1 MRTQLCFLLL
11 SSAVSALVCGC
22 SAGSKAEDP
31 LNYFLLE
38 VQRPG
43 PREPAADSIILM
55 VQPFPASPG
64 IDQRELVFRRSMSRY
79 EKDYYDRFVVD
90 VGSQVAEQTR
100 RWLSQSGCLGRV
112 LPPGSSVDATHLL
125 EGNIAKLHNDFR
137 DRANAQTVM
146 EVEFFLVDIRTRK
159 ATVTFHETYSATAKI
174 AEATAES
181 IIAAHNQC
189 LTGILRELEND
200 LRRVDFATAQAS
212 P

>member
-1 MRTQLCFLLL
+1 MRTQFCLLLL
-11 SSAVSALVCGC
+11 SSAMSAIVCGC
-22 SAGSKAEDP
+22 SPGAKAEDP

-43 PREPAADSIILM
+43 AREPAADSITLM

-64 IDQRELVFRRSMSRY
+64 IDQRELVFRRGMSRY
-79 EKDYYDRFVVD
+79 EKNYYDRFVAD

-100 RWLSQSGCLGRV
+100 RWLAQSGCLGQV

-125 EGNIAKLHNDFR
+125 EGNIAKLYSDFR
-137 DRANAQTVM
+137 EKANAQTVM
-146 EVEFFLVDIRTRK
+146 EIEFFLVDVRTRK
-159 ATVTFHETYSATAKI
+159 AVVVFHETYDATAEI
-174 AEATAES
+174 PEAKAES

-189 LTGILRELEND
+189 LAGILQKLEID
-200 LRRVDFATAQAS
+200 LRGVDFAAAQAS